1 MRTLEAGGSHLLAAL
16 VKGERTL
23 SELSWHFALLLPR
36 AVAVDIVALRS
47 PMRHYSIGEKA
58 LEALQY
64 SAEVRMEVR
73 TLLEWRRQAFD
84 TLAAVHDRQRDLL
97 RSHLEDRFEDISGDV
112 YEDGF
117 EDDPKDDHEGAGG
130 AAVLLSGAS
139 AGAVADAAAL
149 AAKADRWGDD
159 AVRLRVRIGAAE
171 EKVLASVLKKRPG
184 LSFSRRTG
192 KAMAAAAAAGG
203 GGRGGYSAEWYLR
216 IVPGA
221 AALHRV
227 LHREVMLQQLRS
239 VRVVSS
245 VEGGLEVRGGG
256 VYGVCVCVCVCMVCG
271 ARRGVFPP
279 LFLSST

>member
-117 EDDPKDDHEGAGG
+117 EDDPEDDHESAGG
-130 AAVLLSGAS
+130 AAVLLSGAG
-139 AGAVADAAAL
+139 AAAVADAAAL
-149 AAKADRWGDD
+149 TAKADRWGDD
-159 AVRLRVRIGAAE
+159 AVRLRVRLDEPGGSLVDCSVSVVRRGPQLRTVVTSESSASGSCALPESLSESLSHYMPAACTDLVVQRE
-171 EKVLASVLKKRPG
+171 QLRQRRLLPRPG
-184 LSFSRRTG
+184 HDRDSAVVVRT
-192 KAMAAAAAAGG
+192 A
-203 GGRGGYSAEWYLR
+203 
-216 IVPGA
+216 
-221 AALHRV
+221 
-227 LHREVMLQQLRS
+227 QQ
-239 VRVVSS
+239 
-245 VEGGLEVRGGG
+245 
-256 VYGVCVCVCVCMVCG
+256 
-271 ARRGVFPP
+271 
-279 LFLSST
+279 